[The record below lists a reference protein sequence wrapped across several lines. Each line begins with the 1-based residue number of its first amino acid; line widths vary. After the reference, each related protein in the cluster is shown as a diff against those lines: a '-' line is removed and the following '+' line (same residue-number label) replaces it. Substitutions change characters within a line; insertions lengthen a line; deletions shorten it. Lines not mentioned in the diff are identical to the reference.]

1 MEKVIKVW
9 LKYYP
14 VYLSGLWGTLWISAV
29 TVFLGALLGMVVA
42 LMRMSRLK
50 ILRTAFNVYVEIL
63 RGTPILLQLYFF
75 WIGLPK
81 LVPFELTDTQCI
93 VAALVVNASAF
104 ISEII
109 RAGIGAVDK
118 GQWEAARSIGLSET
132 HVMTRIILPQAVK
145 NILPALCNEFIS
157 TVKGTSLA
165 SVFFVGELMTSF
177 KTVQSATFLA
187 LQSLTIVGIIYFLLN
202 FILSRLLRVIERR
215 LTTEIRRGEVV
226 SIIGPSGG
234 GKSTFLR
241 CLNLLETP
249 DGGQVLF
256 KGQDITDKKLNISK
270 YRQSIGMVFQHFNVF
285 PNLTVLENVTLA
297 PVLEKKVPKD
307 QAKEEAMALLR
318 RVGLGDKADQYP
330 RKLSGGQKQRLA
342 IVRAMAMKPEVMLFD
357 EPTSA
362 LDPEMVK
369 EVLNVIREL
378 TRSGMTILIVTHEM
392 GFAREIS
399 DRVLF
404 ICDGVI
410 KEEGTPEQIFTCPH
424 EPSTIKFLSMVL

>member
-109 RAGIGAVDK
+109 RAGAVDK

-215 LTTEIRRGEVV
+215 LTV
-226 SIIGPSGG
+226 S
-234 GKSTFLR
+234 
-241 CLNLLETP
+241 
-249 DGGQVLF
+249 D
-256 KGQDITDKKLNISK
+256 
-270 YRQSIGMVFQHFNVF
+270 
-285 PNLTVLENVTLA
+285 
-297 PVLEKKVPKD
+297 
-307 QAKEEAMALLR
+307 
-318 RVGLGDKADQYP
+318 
-330 RKLSGGQKQRLA
+330 
-342 IVRAMAMKPEVMLFD
+342 
-357 EPTSA
+357 
-362 LDPEMVK
+362 
-369 EVLNVIREL
+369 
-378 TRSGMTILIVTHEM
+378 
-392 GFAREIS
+392 
-399 DRVLF
+399 
-404 ICDGVI
+404 
-410 KEEGTPEQIFTCPH
+410 
-424 EPSTIKFLSMVL
+424 

>member
-1 MEKVIKVW
+1 MEKVVKVW

-50 ILRTAFNVYVEIL
+50 ILRTVFNVYVEIL

-104 ISEII
+104 
-109 RAGIGAVDK
+109 GAVDK

-215 LTTEIRRGEVV
+215 LTV
-226 SIIGPSGG
+226 S
-234 GKSTFLR
+234 
-241 CLNLLETP
+241 
-249 DGGQVLF
+249 D
-256 KGQDITDKKLNISK
+256 
-270 YRQSIGMVFQHFNVF
+270 
-285 PNLTVLENVTLA
+285 
-297 PVLEKKVPKD
+297 
-307 QAKEEAMALLR
+307 
-318 RVGLGDKADQYP
+318 
-330 RKLSGGQKQRLA
+330 
-342 IVRAMAMKPEVMLFD
+342 
-357 EPTSA
+357 
-362 LDPEMVK
+362 
-369 EVLNVIREL
+369 
-378 TRSGMTILIVTHEM
+378 
-392 GFAREIS
+392 
-399 DRVLF
+399 
-404 ICDGVI
+404 
-410 KEEGTPEQIFTCPH
+410 
-424 EPSTIKFLSMVL
+424 